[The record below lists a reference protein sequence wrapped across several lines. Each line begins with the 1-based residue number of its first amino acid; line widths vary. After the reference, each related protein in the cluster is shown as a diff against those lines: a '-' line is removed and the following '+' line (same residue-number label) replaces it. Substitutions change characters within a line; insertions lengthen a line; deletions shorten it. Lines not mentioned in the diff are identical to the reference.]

1 MRERTRAG
9 GRGDNGGGAEGEADF
24 TLSGELDMGL
34 NPHGPRDHDLSRRQ
48 TLNQLSHPGA
58 PHISL
63 TDINIDGERRYVQ
76 FELVSFE
83 TLK

>member
-1 MRERTRAG
+1 
-9 GRGDNGGGAEGEADF
+9 
-24 TLSGELDMGL
+24 MGL